1 MKSQD
6 LKNSILQLAVQGK
19 LVPQD
24 PSDESAS
31 KLLKRIREE
40 RAELIEQMKIKKP
53 KGGESVI
60 YREGESW
67 YERRGKSEPACI
79 DDEIP
84 FDIPESWEWARLE
97 TVTSYIQRGKSPR
110 YSNIE
115 KYPVVAQKCNQWSGF
130 SLKLAKFIDPDTVAS
145 YAEERIL
152 RDGDLLWNSTGIGTL
167 GRMAVYDSRV
177 NKYGWAVADSH
188 VTVIRTKESWLDF
201 RFAYLYFAGPSV
213 QLRIE
218 DQASGST
225 KQKELTQETV
235 RNYLIPIPPH
245 EEQRRIVEK
254 VDELMPLVEEYG
266 RLEGDR
272 EKLDAELSDRL
283 RKSVLQL
290 AVQGK
295 LVPQDPSDEPAGEL
309 LARIRK
315 ERAELVK
322 QREIR
327 RPKGGESVIYREG
340 ESWYERRGK
349 SERACIDDEIP
360 FDIPESWEWA
370 RLETVTSYIQRG
382 KSPRYSNIEKYPVV
396 AQKCN
401 QWSGFSLKLA
411 KFIDPDTVASY
422 AEERILRDGDLLW
435 NSTGIGTLGR
445 MAVYDSRV
453 NKYGWAVADSHV
465 TVIRTN
471 ESWLDFRFAYLY
483 FAGPSVQLRIEDQAS
498 GSTKQKELTQETV
511 RNYLIPIPPHEEQ
524 RRIVEKA
531 NTLLELIGTEESWMT
546 R

>member
-24 PSDESAS
+24 PSDEPAGE
-31 KLLKRIREE
+31 LLERIREE
-40 RAELIEQMKIKKP
+40 RAELIEQKKIRRP

-60 YREGESW
+60 YREGNSW
-67 YERRGKSEPACI
+67 FERCGKSEPACI

-110 YSNIE
+110 YASIE

-167 GRMAVYDSRV
+167 GRMAVYDSHV

-225 KQKELTQETV
+225 KQKELAQETV
-235 RNYLIPIPPH
+235 RNYLIPIPPI

-266 RLEGDR
+266 KLEDAR
-272 EKLDAELSDRL
+272 EKLDAELPDRL

-290 AVQGK
+290 AVEGM
-295 LVPQDPSDEPAGEL
+295 LVPQDPSDEPASAL
-309 LARIRK
+309 LAGIRE
-315 ERAELVK
+315 ERAEL
-322 QREIR
+322 IR
-327 RPKGGESVIYREG
+327 QKKIKKPKGGESVIYREG
-340 ESWYERRGK
+340 GSWYERRGK
-349 SERACIDDEIP
+349 GEPACIDDEIP
-360 FDIPESWEWA
+360 FDIPESWELC
-370 RLETVTSYIQRG
+370 RLCDLAAFSGGKTPSTNDKSNYEENGILWVTSKDMKRDYIDSTLITLSEKG
-382 KSPRYSNIEKYPVV
+382 ASELTRYKPGTILMVTR
-396 AQKCN
+396 
-401 QWSGFSLKLA
+401 SG
-411 KFIDPDTVASY
+411 
-422 AEERILRDGDLLW
+422 ILRRKLPVAMLKK
-435 NSTGIGTLGR
+435 SAT
-445 MAVYDSRV
+445 V
-453 NKYGWAVADSHV
+453 N
-465 TVIRTN
+465 
-471 ESWLDFRFAYLY
+471 
-483 FAGPSVQLRIEDQAS
+483 QDQ
-498 GSTKQKELTQETV
+498 
-511 RNYLIPIPPHEEQ
+511 
-524 RRIVEKA
+524 KA
-531 NTLLELIGTEESWMT
+531 ICPFDYRLSE
-546 R
+546 